1 MFFIRNIQIKTK
13 VQLFC
18 IGFCSFV
25 TKFYFGL
32 NFTRKIEEIEKNFTH
47 FDKAKYAISNT
58 KITKFT
64 NFVIFVFEI
73 AYFALSKCV
82 KVCMQGQI
90 KENGKF
96 ITHPS
101 LYFES
106 ITFLHCGKHS

>member
-18 IGFCSFV
+18 IGFCSLV

-58 KITKFT
+58 QITKLVRQYARA
-64 NFVIFVFEI
+64 N
-73 AYFALSKCV
+73 K
-82 KVCMQGQI
+82 
-90 KENGKF
+90 GKWK
-96 ITHPS
+96 IHNTS
-101 LYFES
+101 
-106 ITFLHCGKHS
+106 